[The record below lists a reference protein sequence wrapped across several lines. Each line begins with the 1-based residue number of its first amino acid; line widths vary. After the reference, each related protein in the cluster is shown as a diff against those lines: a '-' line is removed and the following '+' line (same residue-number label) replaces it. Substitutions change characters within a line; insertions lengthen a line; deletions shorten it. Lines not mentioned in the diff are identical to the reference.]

1 MENHFDSKFEED
13 ETRHR
18 QTSQEITIISQKNH
32 QGLNYSDSEKK
43 EMDSRVIPDIGHSYL
58 LDVDEGGDR
67 AEDSLLISS
76 LDY

>member
-1 MENHFDSKFEED
+1 
-13 ETRHR
+13 
-18 QTSQEITIISQKNH
+18 
-32 QGLNYSDSEKK
+32 
-43 EMDSRVIPDIGHSYL
+43 MDSRVIPDIGHSYL